1 MAVILVIDDDEQIRR
16 IMKWA
21 LQKEGH
27 HVVETQDGLQGL
39 ALCRHLAVDLIIT
52 DILMP
57 RKDGLD
63 LLVEIRGELPDV
75 KVIAM
80 SGGGP
85 VMSSAGCLHLAADL
99 GANEVLAKP
108 IAKKQL
114 LEVVNRVLNGAS

>member
-16 IMKWA
+16 TMKWV

-27 HVVETQDGLQGL
+27 HVVETPDGLQGL
-39 ALCRHLAVDLIIT
+39 TLCRHLPVDLIIT

-57 RKDGLD
+57 HKDGLD
-63 LLVEIRGELPDV
+63 VVVEIRAEFPDV
-75 KVIAM
+75 KIIAM

-85 VMSSAGCLHLAADL
+85 VMSSAGCLHLATDL

-108 IAKKQL
+108 VGKKKL
-114 LEVVNRVLNGAS
+114 LELVNRVLDGVS